1 MLRSLARAQKTLISM
16 IKVAIA
22 GDFQD
27 GKSTLINAL
36 CGCDCAET
44 GYGLATTQEI
54 QEYRLPGTGITLI
67 DTPGFNATREGDAG
81 QACLGIERADACLFM
96 LSSQQFT
103 DRMFQDIR
111 DALALQGGGYKP
123 FIPLINDRGRN
134 NQAIAQASVA
144 SMRLCGLQPILF
156 GEEMPV
162 IHARAWQKG
171 RLDDEEYEQGTR
183 RLQYLLGIHPRQQ
196 VSPLERICI
205 LHTGVLTLNKL

>member
-1 MLRSLARAQKTLISM
+1 MLRSLAHAQKTLISM

-36 CGCDCAET
+36 CGCNCAET
-44 GYGLATTQEI
+44 GFGLATTQEI
-54 QEYRLPGTGITLI
+54 QEYKLPNSGVTLI
-67 DTPGFNATREGDAG
+67 DTPGFNATRIGDAG
-81 QACLGIERADACLFM
+81 QACLGIEHADACLFM
-96 LSSQQFT
+96 LSTQQFT

-111 DALALQGGGYKP
+111 SALALPGGGYKP

-144 SMRLCGLQPILF
+144 IMRLCGLRPILF

-162 IHARAWQKG
+162 IHACAWQKG
-171 RLDDEEYEQGTR
+171 RLDDEEYEQGIK
-183 RLQYLLGIHPRQQ
+183 RLQYLLGIHPRQR
-196 VSPLERICI
+196 VSPLERICV
-205 LHTGVLTLNKL
+205 LHSGVLNLNIS

>member
-1 MLRSLARAQKTLISM
+1 M
-16 IKVAIA
+16 IKVARA

-36 CGCDCAET
+36 CGRDCADT
-44 GYGLATTQEI
+44 GYGMATTQELH
-54 QEYRLPGTGITLI
+54 EYSLPGTGITLI
-67 DTPGFNATREGDAG
+67 DTPGFNATREGDAR
-81 QACLGIERADACLFM
+81 QACQGIEHADACLFM
-96 LSSQQFT
+96 LSTQQFT